1 MRINVKQGAIHVNS
15 VQYLKRTEGA
25 FVLSVDC
32 RQKYPATQASNHDGC
47 RVFIGTDEHT
57 LGREDADGETE
68 ISLGLRG
75 PWRICAVRE
84 GRYTICIYGVR
95 SEDVPDEE
103 RQIWSDDE

>member
-1 MRINVKQGAIHVNS
+1 MRITVKQGGIHVNS
-15 VQYLKRTEGA
+15 VQYLKRTKGG

-32 RQKYPATQASNHDGC
+32 RQKYPIVADCDGSGVIC
-47 RVFIGTDEHT
+47 LGADERT
-57 LGREDADGETE
+57 LGREDAGGETE

-84 GRYTICIYGVR
+84 GRYTICVYGVR